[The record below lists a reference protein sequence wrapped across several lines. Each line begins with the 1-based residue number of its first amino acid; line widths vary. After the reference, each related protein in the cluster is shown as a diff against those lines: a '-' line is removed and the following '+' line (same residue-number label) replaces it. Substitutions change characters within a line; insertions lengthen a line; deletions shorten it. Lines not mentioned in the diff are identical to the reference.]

1 MGRPEYYLSIYCKKC
16 GWGVCELPNEFNNWA
31 YSGKEY
37 LHIRYRQGRRTCICP
52 YCKIKCR
59 KVGSSPKSELKDWQQ
74 IEIKEPVQLRYPI
87 PKKVRAAVMER
98 DGNKCVYCGSTKNL
112 QIDHVIPVASG
123 GTNDV
128 DNLRVLCKKH
138 NIRRVFDDTV
148 EMLRELS
155 IETIVKLLKVDEKI
169 ASSLI
174 SGRRKPTKAQ
184 RDKIRAF
191 YSTLIV
197 IRRSGIAN
205 H

>member
-1 MGRPEYYLSIYCKKC
+1 MLCMEDRELSKMGSPEYYLSIYCK
-16 GWGVCELPNEFNNWA
+16 L
-31 YSGKEY
+31 
-37 LHIRYRQGRRTCICP
+37 
-52 YCKIKCR
+52 KCR

-87 PKKVRAAVMER
+87 PKKVRVAVMER
-98 DGNKCVYCGSTKNL
+98 DGYKCVYCGSTKNL

-128 DNLRVLCKKH
+128 ENLRVLCKKH
-138 NIRRVFDDTV
+138 NIRRVFDDTI
-148 EMLRELS
+148 EILRELS

-184 RDKIRAF
+184 RDKIEAF

-197 IRRSGIAN
+197 IRRLGIAN
-205 H
+205 Y

>member
-1 MGRPEYYLSIYCKKC
+1 MAS
-16 GWGVCELPNEFNNWA
+16 
-31 YSGKEY
+31 
-37 LHIRYRQGRRTCICP
+37 
-52 YCKIKCR
+52 
-59 KVGSSPKSELKDWQQ
+59 
-74 IEIKEPVQLRYPI
+74 
-87 PKKVRAAVMER
+87 VMER
-98 DGNKCVYCGSTKNL
+98 DGYKCVYCGSTKNL

-184 RDKIRAF
+184 GTKLGP
-191 YSTLIV
+191 SIV
-197 IRRSGIAN
+197 R
-205 H
+205 